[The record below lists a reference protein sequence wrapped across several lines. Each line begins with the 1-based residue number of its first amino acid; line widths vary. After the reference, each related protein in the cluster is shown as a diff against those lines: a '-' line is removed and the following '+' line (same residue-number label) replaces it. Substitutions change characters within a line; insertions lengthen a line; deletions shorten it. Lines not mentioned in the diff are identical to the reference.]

1 MPPFQELI
9 MSYLL
14 SLARASLAVLCL
26 LPALVLADPP
36 ARVGR
41 LAYLEGGVDFRVD
54 RDAAASPAAVNW
66 PISSGAVLETDRRG
80 RAEVWVGSTAY
91 RVASNSRT
99 EFAILDD
106 RQVTL
111 QVHEGGLAVSI
122 LDRDQADD
130 VTVHTPDGSIRF
142 AVPGRYRIDVFS
154 DHSELSAH
162 AGQASLDDRGR
173 MTPVSAGQKVSFQG
187 GGRMLIESDADQ
199 DGFDRWVAERENATL
214 ASVTRRHVSP
224 YMTGYQDLDAYGD
237 WRPEDEYGSVWYP
250 RSVGDDW
257 APYRFG
263 RWAWVEPWG
272 WTWIDQAPWGFTPFH
287 YGRWALIRGR
297 WGWLPGHHA
306 TRPVY
311 APALVGWLGNP
322 GWSVSFG
329 FGSAPAVGWF
339 PLAPREVFVPRYR
352 HSAGYVRQ
360 INVTHVRDVNII
372 DRTVRFGGHE
382 RFAHRETARAVTVV
396 PANLVREGRPINPTE
411 VRRAERLDLGRAPLA
426 GRAPGA
432 DWLAPPPAAIRARPE
447 GRREQPDFP
456 GRRADETGTRG
467 QPAVPVRDF
476 DAPTRRGDG
485 SSPRRE
491 FRDERLNTAPSGAT
505 REPGRDSP
513 RDERQGARDA
523 TPARQEAQPAAPI
536 LQTAPQAAPAPRD
549 RDFRREMR
557 DEQRQSPRSGEAPA
571 FRLPTTPQSTTPAVQ
586 APVPQAAPQ
595 TAPPPREREFR
606 REMRDDQRQS
616 PRSGEAPAF
625 RPPATLQSTTPAVQ
639 APVQQAAPPLREQEF
654 RREMRDD
661 QRQLPR
667 SGEAPAF
674 RPPAT
679 PQPSAPA
686 VQAPVP
692 QAAPQPAPPP
702 RERDFRREMRDEP
715 RPVPRPSEAP
725 MARQP
730 EAPAV
735 RAPVPQ
741 AAPQPAPPPRGEFR
755 REMREEARPA
765 PRPSEAPAFRPPPPP
780 PPPQVAPQPQPQAVP
795 APQESRGRD
804 RGRGGDRDE
813 RGERGR

>member
-1 MPPFQELI
+1 
-9 MSYLL
+9 MSHLS

-41 LAYLEGGVDFRVD
+41 LAYLESGVDFRVD

-142 AVPGRYRIDVFS
+142 AVPGRYRIDVYS
-154 DHSELSAH
+154 DHSELSTH
-162 AGQASLDDRGR
+162 AGQASIDDRGR
-173 MTPVSAGQKVSFQG
+173 MTPVSAGQKISFQG

-199 DGFDRWVAERENATL
+199 DAFDRWVAERENATL

-224 YMTGYQDLDAYGD
+224 YMTGYQDLDTYGD

-250 RSVGDDW
+250 RSVGEDW

-297 WGWLPGHHA
+297 WGWIPGHHS

-360 INVTHVRDVNII
+360 INVTHVRDVTVI
-372 DRTVRFGGHE
+372 DRTARSGGHE

-396 PANLVREGRPINPTE
+396 PANLVREGRPITPTE
-411 VRRAERLDLGRAPLA
+411 VRRAERPDLGRAPLA
-426 GRAPGA
+426 GRAPDT
-432 DWLAPPPAAIRARPE
+432 DWLAPPPGAIRSRPE

-456 GRRADETGTRG
+456 GRRADDRGTRG
-467 QPAVPVRDF
+467 QPSVPLREF
-476 DAPTRRGDG
+476 DASTRRGDG

-491 FRDERLNTAPSGAT
+491 FRDERLNPAPSGAT
-505 REPGRDSP
+505 REPGRDSL
-513 RDERQGARDA
+513 RDERRGGRDA
-523 TPARQEAQPAAPI
+523 PPAFRQEAPAAAPI
-536 LQTAPQAAPAPRD
+536 LQAVPQAAPATRD

-571 FRLPTTPQSTTPAVQ
+571 FRPPAAPQTPAPTGQ
-586 APVPQAAPQ
+586 APAPQAAPQ
-595 TAPPPREREFR
+595 AAPVPRDRDFR

-616 PRSGEAPAF
+616 PRFDEAPAF
-625 RPPATLQSTTPAVQ
+625 RPQ
-639 APVQQAAPPLREQEF
+639 
-654 RREMRDD
+654 
-661 QRQLPR
+661 
-667 SGEAPAF
+667 
-674 RPPAT
+674 AT
-679 PQPSAPA
+679 PQAPA
-686 VQAPVP
+686 PAIQAPVP
-692 QAAPQPAPPP
+692 QAAPQPVPSP

-715 RPVPRPSEAP
+715 RPPPRPSEAP
-725 MARQP
+725 AIRQP
-730 EAPAV
+730 EAPPPAM
-735 RAPVPQ
+735 RAPMPQ
-741 AAPQPAPPPRGEFR
+741 AAPQPAPPPREREFR
-755 REMREEARPA
+755 REMREEPRPS

-780 PPPQVAPQPQPQAVP
+780 PPPPQAAPQPQPQAAP
-795 APQESRGRD
+795 AQQELRGRD

-813 RGERGR
+813 RGR